1 MDPYCNNII
10 SMHSRNAFQPKATS
24 ASWNFNYGPA
34 GTAICFYGL
43 NAPQG
48 GTGPTES
55 NSFFLK
61 ALVQQSAPS
70 TVLWSVMEPT
80 EPPLKLGFVTIIV
93 SLVLTP
99 VTTSHTNTI
108 TSSSNTNN
116 NKRQC
121 VTFETEQT
129 L

>member
-1 MDPYCNNII
+1 
-10 SMHSRNAFQPKATS
+10 MHFQPKATS

-55 NSFFLK
+55 NPFFLK
-61 ALVQQSAPS
+61 ALVQQSAPSS

-99 VTTSHTNTI
+99 VTASHTNTI
-108 TSSSNTNN
+108 HHLVYNNN
-116 NKRQC
+116 NKESQC